1 MACIDQATKGM
12 EVGFFRSHQSVRA
25 GGDGAELAELLHV
38 LVVLLLL
45 LVVDLAGGAF
55 LLLCLAVVEQVVVV
69 LLLRHGSS
77 LKCFSSELFR
87 ELLARYDLSG

>member
-1 MACIDQATKGM
+1 M
-12 EVGFFRSHQSVRA
+12 EVGFFFRSHQGVRA
-25 GGDGAELAELLHV
+25 GSDSAELAELLHV

-45 LVVDLAGGAF
+45 LVVDLAGGAL

-77 LKCFSSELFR
+77 LKCFSSELVKG
-87 ELLARYDLSG
+87 ATS

>member
-1 MACIDQATKGM
+1 MAQAIKEI
-12 EVGFFRSHQSVRA
+12 EVGFFCSHQGVRA

-45 LVVDLAGGAF
+45 LVVDLAGGA
-55 LLLCLAVVEQVVVV
+55 LLLWLAVVKQVVVV

-77 LKCFSSELFR
+77 LKCFSR
-87 ELLARYDLSG
+87 ELL